1 VGARYG
7 GMTNKLLA
15 LSLLSL
21 AAACTT
27 SNDHVST
34 TDTPPPPTTEMKAVA
49 TFPSMT
55 GSTIEIYAVGEHG
68 YFATELADVG
78 MLHVLDGATAGRMN
92 TSELYMALTGNTDVP
107 KALVELDRQIRPVG
121 TEAVARTTGTTSSP
135 LPQKPVASAGNC
147 TARFFQAN
155 DCPGSAGTGD
165 NYDWCILNWTGGR
178 YAYASTV
185 DISEAHLCS
194 SQGEVLWQIQ
204 NGDGG
209 FHQLSV
215 LEGQFFGYA
224 LHDSDETWLHYDV
237 LQASGDIFQF
247 GGYFD
252 WY

>member
-1 VGARYG
+1 
-7 GMTNKLLA
+7 MTNKLLS

-27 SNDHVST
+27 STDHVST
-34 TDTPPPPTTEMKAVA
+34 DTPPAATTEMKAVA
-49 TFPSMT
+49 TFSSMT
-55 GSTIEIYAVGEHG
+55 GSTIEIYAVGQHG

-78 MLHVLDGATAGRMN
+78 VLHVLDGTNDAARMN
-92 TSELYMALTGNTDVP
+92 TSQLYMSLTGNTDVP
-107 KALVELDRQIRPVG
+107 KALVELDPHILPVG
-121 TEAVARTTGTTSSP
+121 TEVAARTTGTTSSP

-147 TARFFQAN
+147 TAKFFQAN
-155 DCPGSAGTGD
+155 DCPNDAGGGD
-165 NYDWCILNWTGGR
+165 DFDWCLLNWTGGR
-178 YAYASTV
+178 HEYAGTV
-185 DISEAHLCS
+185 DLSFAHLCS

-209 FHQLSV
+209 FHQISV
-215 LEGQFFGYA
+215 LEGQFFNYS

-247 GGYFD
+247 GGDFL